1 MAGDDKA
8 EVPILKLTYNLPV
21 PRARS
26 EVTRMT
32 ESEVDK
38 PRCAQPIS
46 RVSFDITDV
55 VRRNDR
61 WRLPQPREYYR
72 RRWW

>member
-1 MAGDDKA
+1 
-8 EVPILKLTYNLPV
+8 
-21 PRARS
+21 
-26 EVTRMT
+26 MT

-38 PRCAQPIS
+38 PRCARPIS